1 MKLVRKLKASTGY
14 LKVDVQIN
22 IEARPD
28 FYTSSQSK
36 EKRKKLVEGIYDL
49 LRNSLG
55 FEIEQIVLK

>member
-22 IEARPD
+22 IETQPN
-28 FYTSSQSK
+28 YYSSHESK
-36 EKRKKLVEGIYDL
+36 EKRRKLVEGIYDL

-55 FEIEQIVLK
+55 FEIEEIILK